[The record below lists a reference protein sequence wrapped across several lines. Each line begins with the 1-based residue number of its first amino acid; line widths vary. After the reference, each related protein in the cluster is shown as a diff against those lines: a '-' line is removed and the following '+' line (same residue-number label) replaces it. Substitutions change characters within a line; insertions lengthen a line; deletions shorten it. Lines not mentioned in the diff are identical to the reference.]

1 MSLSIIFAGTP
12 PFALPCLNA
21 LLASP
26 HHLKAIYTQ
35 PDRKAGR
42 GRKLQ
47 ASAVKTWGI
56 AHDVPVY
63 QPSHFKEQHSIETL
77 KALAPDLLVVIA
89 YGLILPPEVL
99 NIPRYGAINVHASLL
114 PRWRGASPIQHAI
127 LYGDNETGITLMQMD
142 EGMDTGDILAT
153 VPCPISQDDTAETL
167 HDKLSKLSCEP
178 LLTTLDAIANGHGVR
193 QPQDSHL
200 ATYAPKIAKTD
211 ALINWEKP
219 ALNIIRQIH
228 AYNPWPI
235 AFTTVNQTTLRIHQ
249 ATFKALQHHKTPG
262 TLLSLSDEGMLI
274 AALEDAVLVERIQF
288 PGENIVSL
296 AEWNRGG
303 RDQLKVST
311 ILGRCDDI

>member
-1 MSLSIIFAGTP
+1 MSLNIIFAGTP
-12 PFALPCLNA
+12 PFALPCLDA
-21 LLASP
+21 LLSSH

-47 ASAVKTWGI
+47 ASSVKMWGI
-56 AHDVPVY
+56 THHVPVY
-63 QPSHFKEQHSIETL
+63 QPSHFKEQHSIDIL
-77 KALAPDLLVVIA
+77 KELAPDILVVIA
-89 YGLILPPEVL
+89 YGLILPPDVL
-99 NIPRYGAINVHASLL
+99 NIPRYGAVNVHASLL

-127 LYGDNETGITLMQMD
+127 LHGDNETGVTLMQMD
-142 EGMDTGDILAT
+142 ENMDTGDILAT
-153 VPCPISQDDTAETL
+153 VPCLISPDDTAGTL

-178 LLTTLDAIANGHGVR
+178 LLTTLDAIAKGRAVR
-193 QPQDSHL
+193 QPQNSHF

-219 ALNIIRQIH
+219 AINIIRQIH

-235 AFTTVNQTTLRIHQ
+235 AFTRVNQTTLRIHQ
-249 ATFKALQHHKTPG
+249 ARFKALQHYQTPG

-274 AALEDAVLVERIQF
+274 AALEDAVLIERIQF
-288 PGENIVSL
+288 PGENIITL

-303 RDQLKVST
+303 RDLLKAST